1 MVNVISDSSVHDE
14 MFIYLLDQISVNM
27 IILALM
33 IVLTYIVHVKMLS
46 ITPIQWIYYLKCE
59 SNMHVVISDLC
70 FIYF

>member
-46 ITPIQWIYYLKCE
+46 ITPIQ
-59 SNMHVVISDLC
+59 
-70 FIYF
+70 